1 MCDMGSKTEI
11 VVDLKNMV
19 KEDGTKCDPSHIY
32 IAGFWTYGGTP
43 VYLKEVFLSNDGK
56 TPVEPT
62 GVEETLADGDAEVVS
77 VEYYSLSGQ
86 MFAAP
91 QRGLNIVKRTLSD
104 GRVVV
109 KKEMYR

>member
-1 MCDMGSKTEI
+1 MCDMGSKTEV

-19 KEDGTKCDPSHIY
+19 KEDGTNCDPSHIY

-56 TPVEPT
+56 TPAGPT
-62 GVEETLADGDAEVVS
+62 GVEEALADSHAEVVS

-91 QRGLNIVKRTLSD
+91 QRGVNIVKRTLSD

-109 KKEMYR
+109 KKEMHP